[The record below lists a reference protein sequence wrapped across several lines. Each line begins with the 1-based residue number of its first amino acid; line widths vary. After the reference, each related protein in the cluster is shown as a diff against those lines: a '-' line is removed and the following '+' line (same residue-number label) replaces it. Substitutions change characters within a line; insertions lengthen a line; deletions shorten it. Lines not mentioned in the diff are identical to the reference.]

1 MTLQIVVFALLAGLA
16 ALVVAMPLLR
26 RPRESAIRA
35 EYDLRVYKDQLGEID
50 RDLERGLLTPEQADS
65 ARLEI
70 QRRMLAAD
78 AEARAAAEG
87 AHPPGRHTR
96 VAVAAL
102 VGIVVP
108 LGALALYGV
117 LGSPALPDR
126 PFAARQAESLGIT
139 TAQLDAL
146 RDEISALEARL
157 KTTPDDQKGWI
168 DLGQRHQ
175 TVGDYGLALGAYDEA
190 LKLGPVPGEVWA
202 SIGEANVMAENGQV
216 SPRAEAAF
224 VNALKTDRQEPR
236 SRYYMG
242 LAAYQGE
249 DPARAIAIWRDL
261 SQDSPPDAPWLPMLR
276 GRIAQVAQQAG
287 LMPTAIPPQ
296 HPLDPGK
303 VAAGDGSDAGA
314 QMRAESDAARKPGE
328 GFSSDEQDMIGGMI
342 DRLKDR
348 LAENPNDADGWMRLG
363 RSLSVL
369 KDFAGSADAYAKAV
383 ALRPDAADARF
394 GLAMA
399 LLQKA
404 GPGNAPEPAFF
415 DAVAWIR
422 DNAGTSTDA
431 LYLGGIAA
439 QLQGRQEEAKDL
451 WTQLLDRLPEDSP
464 ARAAIQHQLDAIG
477 AGG

>member
-16 ALVVAMPLLR
+16 ALLVAVPLLR
-26 RPRESAIRA
+26 RPKDSAIRA

-50 RDLERGLLTPEQADS
+50 RDLDRGLLTPEQADS

-78 AEARAAAEG
+78 TEARAAAEG
-87 AHPPGRHTR
+87 AHLPGRHTR

-102 VGIVVP
+102 LGIVVP

-126 PFAARQAESLGIT
+126 PFAARQAESMGIT

-146 RDEISALEARL
+146 RDEIAALEARL
-157 KTTPDDQKGWI
+157 KAAPNDQDGWI
-168 DLGQRHQ
+168 DLGERHQ
-175 TVGDYGLALGAYDEA
+175 SIGDYGQALEAYDQA

-202 SIGEANVMAENGQV
+202 SIGEANVLAENGQV
-216 SPRAEAAF
+216 SPRADAAF
-224 VNALKTDRQEPR
+224 VNALKADRQEPR
-236 SRYYMG
+236 SRYYLG
-242 LAAYQGE
+242 LAAYQGD

-287 LMPTAIPPQ
+287 LMPVAVPPQ

-303 VAAGDGSDAGA
+303 VVVDENAAAGA
-314 QMRAESDAARKPGE
+314 QMRAEADAARQAGE
-328 GFSSDEQDMIGGMI
+328 GFSSDEQAMIGSMI

-348 LAENPNDADGWMRLG
+348 LAENPDDAQGWMRLG

-369 KDFAGSADAYAKAV
+369 KDFAGAAEAYAKAV
-383 ALRPDAADARF
+383 ELAPADTDARF

-415 DAVAWIR
+415 DTVAWIR
-422 DNAGTSTDA
+422 DNAGDSTDA

-439 QLQGRQEEAKDL
+439 QLQGRRDEARRL
-451 WTQLLDRLPEDSP
+451 WTELLDRLPEDAP
-464 ARAAIQHQLDAIG
+464 ARAAIQRQLDAIG
-477 AGG
+477 TGG